1 MKKFKRKSKEKKKF
15 SNLKKLENIFFLIKG
30 KKFSK
35 KNKIFEDLDS
45 IQILDFISE
54 IEKRFKIK
62 FKASSINEKNF
73 ISLSSILK
81 LINE

>member
-1 MKKFKRKSKEKKKF
+1 MKKYKKKLKEKKNI
-15 SNLKKLENIFFLIKG
+15 NLKKIENIFFLIYG
-30 KKFSK
+30 KKYNN
-35 KNKIFEDLDS
+35 KNKIFEVLDS

-54 IEKRFKIK
+54 LEKRFKIK

-73 ISLSSILK
+73 TSLNTILK